1 MFDSST
7 AFVVGLQSLPIESV
21 QILRGFLPHA
31 GQAQSAGERKP
42 KLHGLGVGSWK
53 GTPANTSKFQLASN
67 LYILGKILST
77 HKVEKVE
84 NHGEI
89 GLK

>member
-7 AFVVGLQSLPIESV
+7 AFVVGLQSLPMESV

-42 KLHGLGVGSWK
+42 KLHGLGVGS
-53 GTPANTSKFQLASN
+53 
-67 LYILGKILST
+67 
-77 HKVEKVE
+77 
-84 NHGEI
+84 
-89 GLK
+89 

>member
-1 MFDSST
+1 MFDSSA
-7 AFVVGLQSLPIESV
+7 AFVVGLGSAYWKCSDIKGV
-21 QILRGFLPHA
+21 FAHA